1 MGKKLEKKTGQTVK
15 ALGDSQKAWKRI
27 TKGGLYTKADTRQV
41 DESAICG
48 KTLPQLIVLQSVFK
62 ISTLPHLMYM
72 SCSLYYNLYLYVC
85 VSA

>member
-48 KTLPQLIVLQSVFK
+48 KKFRNS
-62 ISTLPHLMYM
+62 H
-72 SCSLYYNLYLYVC
+72 N
-85 VSA
+85 